1 MCCAASRDSCLHCT
15 RLIYESTLTV
25 NIVRIGR
32 PKRLDFEGLV
42 LDAVLSMLA
51 GIGAGGLCGIAI
63 ATFASLIGHTVRY
76 DARVGHLDLGLI
88 SVSFAVGMVLGAF
101 ISPIVYLTL
110 CRKVGMGKALLPAI
124 VGTLLGGFV
133 GDLWDPLVAVLTG
146 IAGFVVALSWTAY
159 KDSAS
164 RRASRGAS

>member
-1 MCCAASRDSCLHCT
+1 MCCAASQDSCLHCT

-32 PKRLDFEGLV
+32 PKRLDLEGLV

-63 ATFASLIGHTVRY
+63 ATFASLIGHTARY

-101 ISPIVYLTL
+101 ISPIAYLTL

-164 RRASRGAS
+164 RRASPGAS

>member
-1 MCCAASRDSCLHCT
+1 M
-15 RLIYESTLTV
+15 
-25 NIVRIGR
+25 
-32 PKRLDFEGLV
+32 

-63 ATFASLIGHTVRY
+63 AVFASLIGHTMRY
-76 DARVGHLDLGLI
+76 DARVGHLDIGLI

-101 ISPIVYLTL
+101 VSPIAYLTL

-124 VGTLLGGFV
+124 IGTLLGGFV
-133 GDLWDPLVAVLTG
+133 GALWNPLVAVLTG
-146 IAGFVVALSWTAY
+146 IAGFVFALNWTAY